1 MQELTQAEDT
11 DPNERLQ
18 AQIPDVSGT
27 FTRVNNIGA
36 LIFRI
41 GFGGIS
47 YSIIINKEPPKP
59 YSNYYGPYIR
69 GSEVYRGCRC
79 YSYKALQGVVS
90 VLGSY
95 KFLPGFCKGLRGLGF
110 Q

>member
-27 FTRVNNIGA
+27 FTRVNSIGA

-59 YSNYYGPYIR
+59 YSIYYGPYIR
-69 GSEVYRGCRC
+69 VQRLIGALDVIHTRP
-79 YSYKALQGVVS
+79 YK
-90 VLGSY
+90 VLSA
-95 KFLPGFCKGLRGLGF
+95 F
-110 Q
+110 